1 MNQARLAIPAWLD
14 TPLARWLLAIAWMA
28 LIFALSSQSKLP
40 SPDDP
45 WINFLFKKTA
55 HFTVFGI
62 LAVLLWRALPRAPRS
77 WLWAWL
83 LTALYAVSDEFH
95 QVFVAS
101 RTPTARD
108 VIIDM
113 CGAATALALVWWLR
127 RRGGIASRSVQKD

>member
-1 MNQARLAIPAWLD
+1 MNRARPAVPPWLD
-14 TPLARWLLAIAWMA
+14 TPLARWLAALAWMA

-45 WINFLFKKTA
+45 WINFLFKKSA

-62 LAVLLWRALPRAPRS
+62 LAVLLWRALPTMPRRS
-77 WLWAWL
+77 LWAWL

-95 QVFVAS
+95 QVYVAS

-113 CGAATALALVWWLR
+113 CGAATFLALAWWWR
-127 RRGGIASRSVQKD
+127 RKNLP